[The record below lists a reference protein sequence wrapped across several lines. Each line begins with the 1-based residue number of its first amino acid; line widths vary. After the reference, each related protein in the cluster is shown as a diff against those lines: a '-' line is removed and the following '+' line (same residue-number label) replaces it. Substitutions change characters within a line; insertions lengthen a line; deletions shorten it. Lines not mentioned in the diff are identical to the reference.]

1 MLEQLALA
9 LAAGALVSF
18 VLGLVG
24 GGGSMLA
31 LPLLIHVVGVRSP
44 HVAIG
49 VSAVAVAVNAAGN
62 LIAHARKGTVKWRCA
77 SAFALS
83 GLFGAAL
90 GAMLGKRIDGD
101 ALVGAFGVVMV
112 VVGALMLRGAKSLG
126 RPEVR
131 LTKTSAPHL
140 APRLIGTGVMTGTAS
155 GLFGIGGGF
164 LITPA
169 LIWAT
174 DMPIAMAISSSLVA
188 VSVFGLTTATT
199 YAFSGLVDWSVAAA
213 FVVGGF
219 GGGLVGVRVTTL
231 LAARQS
237 ALRLFFALLVVAI
250 GVLIA
255 ADSFL

>member
-49 VSAVAVAVNAAGN
+49 VSAVAVAINAAGN

-83 GLFGAAL
+83 GLVGAAL
-90 GAMLGKRIDGD
+90 GAMLGKRVDGD
-101 ALVGAFGVVMV
+101 ALLGAFGVVMII
-112 VVGALMLRGAKSLG
+112 VGALMLRGAESLG
-126 RPEVR
+126 TPEVR
-131 LTKTSAPHL
+131 LTKASAPRL
-140 APRLIGTGVMTGTAS
+140 APRLIGTGLMTGTAS

-188 VSVFGLTTATT
+188 VSVFGLTTATS
-199 YAFSGLVDWSVAAA
+199 YAFSGLIDWPIAGA
-213 FVVGGF
+213 FVLGGF
-219 GGGLVGVRVTTL
+219 AGGLVGVRVTTL
-231 LAARQS
+231 LTARQK
-237 ALRLFFALLVVAI
+237 ALRLFFALLVIAI
-250 GVLIA
+250 GLFIA
-255 ADSFL
+255 ADSLW